1 MVNIELKK
9 KVVGTLATNCYI
21 ISSNMEHPDC
31 PATAVK
37 EGIIIDPGDEP
48 EKIISA
54 IKDISIKYI
63 LLTHNH
69 PDHIGAVEAL
79 KHKLSRDTINRV
91 QCGIHTLDRIKVL
104 WANGTTFDFEFSEGE
119 EIKFG
124 AERLKVMHT
133 PGHTPGSCCFIIG
146 EQLETMSLFSGDTLF
161 SGGYGRT
168 DFPGGSEVELFKSI
182 AKLLCLPPETK
193 VYPGHGDITTIGDEK
208 RYY

>member
-1 MVNIELKK
+1 MTNIDLKK
-9 KVVGTLATNCYI
+9 KVVGPLATNAYI
-21 ISSNMEHPDC
+21 ISSN
-31 PATAVK
+31 K

-48 EKIISA
+48 KKIISS

-79 KHKLSRDTINRV
+79 KQAFGVK
-91 QCGIHTLDRIKVL
+91 CGIHTFDRVKAL
-104 WANGTTFDFEFSEGE
+104 WIEENIFDFEFSEGD

-124 AERLKVMHT
+124 HERLKVIHT
-133 PGHTPGSCCFIIG
+133 PGHTPGSCCFLIG
-146 EQLETMSLFSGDTLF
+146 EHLLSGDTIF

-168 DFPGGSEVELFKSI
+168 DLPGGSETLLFKSI
-182 AKLLCLPPETK
+182 DKLLKLPPETI
-193 VYPGHGDITTIGDEK
+193 VYPGHGATTTIGDEK